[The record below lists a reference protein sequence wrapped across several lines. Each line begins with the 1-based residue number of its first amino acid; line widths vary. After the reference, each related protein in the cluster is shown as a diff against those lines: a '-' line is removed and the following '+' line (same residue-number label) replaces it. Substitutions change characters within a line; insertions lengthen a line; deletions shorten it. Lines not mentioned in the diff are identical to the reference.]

1 MSNDSD
7 TNVIP
12 DFEKKSSDYTPPP
25 GEYES
30 VDNFVSTCRK
40 EIRNMDFSKG
50 IKPRNIT
57 KNETQALKS
66 LQNRADIVIKPADK
80 GCAVCIWDKT
90 MYIKE
95 AEKQLSDTRFYRK
108 LDQDITNSIQK
119 ELVREI
125 KSMITKK
132 ELPPSAEK
140 LIVKSPRCSQFY
152 LLPKIHKEGVPG
164 RPVVSNYMSPPA
176 GDIYC
181 FSLRACPS
189 VRPCVRPSVRPS
201 VCL

>member
-12 DFEKKSSDYTPPP
+12 DFEKKFSDYTPPP
-25 GEYES
+25 EYES
-30 VDNFVSTCRK
+30 VDNFVSTCKK

-80 GCAVCIWDKT
+80 GGAVCVWDKT

-152 LLPKIHKEGVPG
+152 LLPKIHKGVPG
-164 RPVVSNYMSPPA
+164 RPVVSNCMSP
-176 GDIYC
+176 
-181 FSLRACPS
+181 LRETYIVFPSVHVRPS
-189 VRPCVRPSVRPS
+189 VRASVRPS